1 MNPQADNRKQA
12 LLILKEVL
20 DNGATLENA
29 FDKHSKGISPVDKRF
44 MRHLTTTTI
53 RHLGQ
58 LDCIIDHCT
67 KTKLGNTQTA
77 VRHVLRLGICQLLF
91 TEIPAHAAVNTA
103 VNLMDK
109 SIGKKLR
116 YLKNTVNAVLRKVD
130 REREELLKKY
140 GNSRHNIPKWILNRW
155 DTRYGKETVKE
166 IINQILQEAPLDLAL
181 LPQAQLDEWAI
192 KLKAEKLPLG
202 GLRIKNAGNIRDLP
216 GYEDGMW
223 WVQDLAAQL
232 PAHLLG
238 AGKGDKLLDI
248 CAAPGGKTLQS
259 VASGLKVT
267 AVDISKRRLER
278 LHENLRRLSL
288 NAEIIETDI
297 LKFEPKKQWQYILV
311 DAPCSS
317 TGTIRRH
324 PEILW
329 SYREDKIK
337 SLAILQQKMLDKAAQ
352 LLAPGGTLIYCTC
365 SMEIEEGPGQI
376 NALLERNSTLK
387 RKGISASELPGLEQ
401 SILQTGD
408 VQTLPHYFNG
418 GMDGFFISRLIK
430 DKG

>member
-1 MNPQADNRKQA
+1 MNQQADSREQA
-12 LLILKEVL
+12 FLILKEVL
-20 DNGATLENA
+20 DNGTTLENA
-29 FDKHSKGISPVDKRF
+29 FEKHSRGVSSVDKRF
-44 MRHLTTTTI
+44 IRHLTTTTL

-58 LDCIIDHCT
+58 LDRIIDHST
-67 KTKLGNTQTA
+67 KTKLGNTQMA
-77 VRHVLRLGICQLLF
+77 VRHLLRLGICQLLF
-91 TEIPAHAAVNTA
+91 TQIPSHAAVNTT
-103 VNLMDK
+103 VNLMDQ

-130 REREELLKKY
+130 RDRAELVKKY
-140 GNSRHNIPKWILNRW
+140 GNSRHNIPGWMLNRW
-155 DTRYGKETVKE
+155 DSRYGKETVKE
-166 IINQILQEAPLDLAL
+166 IITQILQEPPLDLAL
-181 LPQAQLDEWAI
+181 LSQADVDEWAV
-192 KLKAEKLPLG
+192 KLNGEKLPLG
-202 GLRIKNAGNIRDLP
+202 GIRVKNAGNIKDLP
-216 GYEDGMW
+216 GYEEGLW

-238 AGKGDKLLDI
+238 ARKDDELLDI

-259 VASGLKVT
+259 AAKGIKVT
-267 AVDISKRRLER
+267 ALDISRKRLER

-288 NAEIIETDI
+288 KAGIVELDI
-297 LKFEPKKQWQYILV
+297 LNFEPKRQWQYILL

-329 SYREDKIK
+329 GQREDKIG
-337 SLAILQQKMLDKAAQ
+337 SLSILQAKMLDKAAA
-352 LLAPGGTLIYCTC
+352 LLAPGGILIYCTC
-365 SMEIEEGPGQI
+365 SLEKEEGPDQI
-376 NALLERNSTLK
+376 NALLERSSTLK
-387 RKGISASELPGLEQ
+387 RKVISPGELPGLEQ

-408 VQTLPHYFNG
+408 VQTLPHYFSD